1 MKSGTSM
8 MQRAAIAVLAAL
20 ACLPGVANSQE
31 ALANEYGYKLAG
43 KTAQASYF
51 LSGIRRGAEPD
62 SVEAWIWT
70 VLPAPEGDGS
80 EAHDAVAQRSVLRCE
95 GRSIEPLKTES
106 YLAGAVTGATVAPP
120 QLPAD
125 VAGTPMEAIWK
136 VACDMG
142 ARFSAETVMDLSA
155 VYAIA
160 KKP

>member
-1 MKSGTSM
+1 MKTGTSM

-20 ACLPGVANSQE
+20 ACLPGAANSQE
-31 ALANEYGYKLAG
+31 ALANEYGYKLVG

-70 VLPAPEGDGS
+70 VLSEPEGAGS
-80 EAHDAVAQRSVLRCE
+80 DAHDAVAQRSVFRCE

-106 YLAGAVTGATVAPP
+106 YLAGAVMGATVAPP

-125 VAGTPMEAIWK
+125 VVGTPMEAVWK

-155 VYAIA
+155 AYEIA